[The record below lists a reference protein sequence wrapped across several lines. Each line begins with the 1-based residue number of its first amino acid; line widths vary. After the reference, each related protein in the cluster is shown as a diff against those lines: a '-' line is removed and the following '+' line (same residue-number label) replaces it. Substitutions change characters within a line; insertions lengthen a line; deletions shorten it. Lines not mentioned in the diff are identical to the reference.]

1 LCIEEKVKK
10 MCCSYITAAA
20 GHSAATQDNIL
31 FKLKSCGEDNVT
43 NERNN
48 SAVVNM
54 KSNATSAM
62 LI

>member
-1 LCIEEKVKK
+1 

-31 FKLKSCGEDNVT
+31 FKLKSFGEDNVT